1 MFLSGLEKKK
11 IVMTLMGFTPLRN
24 GCLIAFKKFVH
35 KEKLKAVDKHSSDPP
50 LPPFKGGGGEV
61 NLKN

>member
-1 MFLSGLEKKK
+1 
-11 IVMTLMGFTPLRN
+11 MGFTPLRN

-50 LPPFKGGGGEV
+50 PPFKGGGGEV